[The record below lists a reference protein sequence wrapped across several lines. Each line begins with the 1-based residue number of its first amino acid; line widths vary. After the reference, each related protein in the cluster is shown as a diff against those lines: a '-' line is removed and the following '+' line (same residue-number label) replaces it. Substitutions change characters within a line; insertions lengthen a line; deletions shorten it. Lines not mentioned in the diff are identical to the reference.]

1 MDAPRDDLVRGY
13 QPGLQ
18 MRAEADGAPPTL
30 FGHFSVFDTW
40 TEIHSYQEGEFLE
53 RVAPGAFAKTI
64 KEGRANIKVLY
75 DHGQDPEL
83 GNKPLGPLTDLRED
97 DTGGYYEVPLIDTS
111 YNRDFLIPALNAGL
125 LGASFRFSVVRDEW
139 NDQPTRSAFNPSG
152 LPERTL
158 KEVRLYELGP
168 VTFGAYPEA
177 TAKVRSLT
185 DHYHDL
191 RTPRHRAAQD
201 GHPVADGAAN
211 SSTPDTP
218 ASAPPDGMT
227 PGERARVLRQ
237 ITLPKEH

>member
-1 MDAPRDDLVRGY
+1 MDAPRSDLVRGY
-13 QPGLQ
+13 KSGLQ
-18 MRAEADGAPPTL
+18 MRSADAEGAPPTL

-40 TEIHSYQEGEFLE
+40 TEINSVFEGRFLE

-64 KEGRANIKVLY
+64 RESRSQIKVLY
-75 DHGQDPEL
+75 DHGHDPQL

-97 DTGGYYEVPLIDTS
+97 EAGGYYEVPLIDTA
-111 YNRDFLIPALNAGL
+111 YNRDFVIPAIEAGL
-125 LGASFRFSVVRDEW
+125 LGASFRFAVVRDEW
-139 NDQPTRSAFNPSG
+139 DDKPERSAFNPDG

-191 RTPRHRAAQD
+191 RTSPGRAAL
-201 GHPVADGAAN
+201 GHPVDGDAA
-211 SSTPDTP
+211 TTDPD
-218 ASAPPDGMT
+218 APPAVAPVGLS
-227 PGERARVLRQ
+227 PAEREAALRAFS
-237 ITLPKEH
+237 L